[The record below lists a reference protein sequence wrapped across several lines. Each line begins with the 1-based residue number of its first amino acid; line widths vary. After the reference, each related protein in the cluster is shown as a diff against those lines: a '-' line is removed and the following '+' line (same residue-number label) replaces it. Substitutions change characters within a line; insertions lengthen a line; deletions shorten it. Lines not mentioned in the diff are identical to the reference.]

1 MVENNL
7 QNLFPSEH
15 CSDSSA
21 VNGNY
26 ENAQQKTAFQISCEL
41 LKAINAGYT
50 IPSEMVTQNIP
61 STNLKLRLE
70 NLISFGRIR
79 EVKKGSSLHY
89 VITPEGKALL
99 SRYEE
104 LERILCRIKKKQRI
118 LQALI
123 CKQR

>member
-26 ENAQQKTAFQISCEL
+26 ENAQQKTSFQISCEL